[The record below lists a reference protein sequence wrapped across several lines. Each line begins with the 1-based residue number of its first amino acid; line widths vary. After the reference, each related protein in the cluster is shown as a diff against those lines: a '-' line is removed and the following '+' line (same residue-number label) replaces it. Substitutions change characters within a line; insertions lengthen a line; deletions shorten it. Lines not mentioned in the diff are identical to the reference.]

1 MKKTKDEL
9 LEQFKAIIG
18 EDMSD
23 TSIGF
28 IEDLTDS
35 FVEKDETED
44 WKAKYEENDKNWRKK
59 YTERFYGKVDE
70 KEEED
75 YFDDKPK
82 KLRYEDLFEEV
93 K

>member
-23 TSIGF
+23 SSIGF

-35 FVEKDETED
+35 FNDSETED

>member
-23 TSIGF
+23 NSIGF

-35 FVEKDETED
+35 FNDDEAED

-70 KEEED
+70 KEEDD

>member
-1 MKKTKDEL
+1 MKKTKEEL
-9 LEQFKAIIG
+9 LEQFKTIIG

-35 FVEKDETED
+35 FNDSEAED